1 MPFRSSSLALSCAI
15 RSCSYTS
22 NIARV
27 LDFFS
32 HLLYADAFSTD
43 SAGRRDESHHA
54 VHGKIASV
62 HTRPVHMAIPYLVA
76 VCDTLSAAVELVS
89 VVSVTDR
96 PPY

>member
-1 MPFRSSSLALSCAI
+1 MTDKRVPMPFRNSSLALFCAM

-32 HLLYADAFSTD
+32 YLLYADAFSTD
-43 SAGRRDESHHA
+43 SHPRRDESPHA

-62 HTRPVHMAIPYLVA
+62 HTRPVHMAVPYLVA
-76 VCDTLSAAVELVS
+76 VCYMLSVAVGI
-89 VVSVTDR
+89 
-96 PPY
+96 